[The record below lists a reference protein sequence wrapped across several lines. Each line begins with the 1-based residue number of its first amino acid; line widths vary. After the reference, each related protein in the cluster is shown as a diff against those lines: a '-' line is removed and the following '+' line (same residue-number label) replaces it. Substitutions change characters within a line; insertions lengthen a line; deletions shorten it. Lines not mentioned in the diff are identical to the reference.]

1 MADTKISE
9 FKPATTV
16 ALANIVPIVQSGA
29 NKLATLGQ
37 LKTLVNTPL
46 SGITTA
52 AAVSLSFDVVSISG
66 TCTVPS
72 GTDNAKITLISTA
85 GGSITGTGVS
95 FTFAASGATIS
106 LIWLNAKWNVLSVF
120 GMTQV

>member
-1 MADTKISE
+1 MADTKISA
-9 FKPATTV
+9 FAPATTV

-29 NKLATLGQ
+29 NKSATLGQ

-46 SGITTA
+46 TGTTTA
-52 AAVSLSFDVVSISG
+52 GAVSLSFDVVSISG
-66 TCTVPS
+66 ICTVPV
-72 GTDNAKITLISTA
+72 GTDKAKITLVSTDA
-85 GGSITGTGVS
+85 GSVTGTGIS
-95 FTFAASGATIS
+95 FTFGASGATIS